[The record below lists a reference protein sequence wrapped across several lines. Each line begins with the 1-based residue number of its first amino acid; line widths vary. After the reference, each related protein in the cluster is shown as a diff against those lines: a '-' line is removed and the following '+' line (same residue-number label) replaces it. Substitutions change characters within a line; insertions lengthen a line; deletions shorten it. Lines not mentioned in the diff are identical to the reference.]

1 MVEGNFQNIQI
12 IGDLL
17 KAAIPAPLTGGTET
31 VVLGQEKFHDLSPVA
46 ADLGTVGIKH
56 HPLGY
61 HVIARGNQPLLSL
74 QLHHTDAAG
83 GDLVDIL

>member
-17 KAAIPAPLTGGTET
+17 KAAVPAPLAGGAKA
-31 VVLGQEKFHDLSPVA
+31 VVLGQEKLHDLSPVA

-56 HPLGY
+56 HALGH
-61 HVIARGNQPLLSL
+61 HVVAGGDQPVLSL